1 MDAIYISSD
10 FIAITA
16 SKHFKC
22 NTFIAVLCCCALVNP
37 DWAGMAARIADGE
50 VIRFWESNC
59 LRQPILQ
66 QYCLHYFWSGYCP
79 IWNDFRKETAR
90 SSKSIANTVNLL
102 LIMVPATIL
111 VIGPVSSITANGIA
125 NGYNFLQIPRQP
137 WQEPSSEA
145 CGKW

>member
-50 VIRFWESNC
+50 VIRFLGIKLS
-59 LRQPILQ
+59 
-66 QYCLHYFWSGYCP
+66 
-79 IWNDFRKETAR
+79 ETTYIIR
-90 SSKSIANTVNLL
+90 Y
-102 LIMVPATIL
+102 AT
-111 VIGPVSSITANGIA
+111 
-125 NGYNFLQIPRQP
+125 
-137 WQEPSSEA
+137 
-145 CGKW
+145 